1 MADYGFTKVLDQP
14 FDQVL
19 EKTQEEMKKE
29 GFGTLTSIDVRAKF
43 KEKLDVEFPKYVI
56 LGVCNPAY
64 AHKALQEEELIG
76 LLLPC
81 NVVVFEKGEKT
92 VVSVIRPTEAMKVAD
107 NPKLEAL
114 AREVEEKLRKA
125 FEAI

>member
-1 MADYGFTKVLDQP
+1 MAEYGFTKQFDGP

-19 EKTQEEMKKE
+19 EKTQEELKKE
-29 GFGTLTSIDVRAKF
+29 GFGVLTSIDVQAKL
-43 KEKLDVEFPKYVI
+43 KEKLDMDFPRYLI
-56 LGVCNPAY
+56 LGACNPAY

-107 NPKLEAL
+107 NPKLEPL

-125 FEAI
+125 FEAL